1 MFLVILTMINII
13 MIMAIIMV
21 KMKMIFFLFPGIEI
35 MDSTAD

>member
-1 MFLVILTMINII
+1 MFLVLLTMIN

-35 MDSTAD
+35 MDFTAD